1 MGQCHNFVLAIKTV
15 SQSQISLDK
24 FDRDQAHSLQSQPDG
39 QFRDV
44 IVQMKKKTEKRSIT
58 IPGTTNIDVQLIL
71 DYSASFYA
79 PDLTL
84 IAGQKGQFKVDGG
97 ELS

>member
-1 MGQCHNFVLAIKTV
+1 
-15 SQSQISLDK
+15 
-24 FDRDQAHSLQSQPDG
+24 
-39 QFRDV
+39 
-44 IVQMKKKTEKRSIT
+44 MKKKTEKRSIT